1 MRTQLWDTLYHVI
14 FFLGRKIIS
23 TSCRRKI
30 LDKTPFF
37 AHYWPYYPL
46 VWLPPLSLTYV
57 INWLLPC
64 IMQMQL
70 AKLRPRPGC
79 AAQRRLGASPL
90 HPVRHH
96 DSTTTGPSLQ
106 GCGWSLYYYYMS
118 ACKVN
123 TVNKLINTLWLRWS
137 EVGIVGNWKLR
148 FISVLLIIPKPK
160 QSINT
165 SKVKLETSTLGHER

>member
-1 MRTQLWDTLYHVI
+1 MRTQLWDTQYHVI

-30 LDKTPFF
+30 LDKTPFLPILTILSSGLT
-37 AHYWPYYPL
+37 APPEPYL
-46 VWLPPLSLTYV
+46 RDKL
-57 INWLLPC
+57 LLPC

-96 DSTTTGPSLQ
+96 DSTATGPSLQ
-106 GCGWSLYYYYMS
+106 GCGWSLYYYYVS

-123 TVNKLINTLWLRWS
+123 TLHILINTLWLSWS

-165 SKVKLETSTLGHER
+165 SKVKLETSTLSHER